1 MKTMIYHTT
10 SNYLGAIMRF
20 KSDLSNIK
28 NLMFVLILFLFSCH
42 DKLNLNP
49 HSAISPD
56 GITQNDIM
64 ALRQGMYNSVQNIP
78 GRYAYISFDIT
89 GGFLQTSSGNA
100 YDLINSTLS
109 PLNSVITSS
118 WSGYFKALYQVNN
131 VLQILN
137 DYGNL
142 SEYKFIEGEALYFRA
157 YIYSCLV
164 IRWGDVPILKSNTL
178 DLVSRDPVDKVWEF
192 INEDIESA
200 IDILGESTSYY
211 YVSKNAALALKARV
225 MLYENNLDEAKN
237 IAEYLIND
245 CGYKLDT
252 FEKIFRKQQNNEVI
266 FAFENRSEESSIN
279 ISDLFYNYAHPNNGS
294 WVYRPTS
301 ELMSLF
307 TDGDL
312 RKSISVTTIGG
323 DVMINKYPSGQ
334 TGTDPVVISR
344 LAEMYLISAEA
355 QGRQSGINRLNEL
368 RRFRGLADI
377 HPTTDI
383 DFIAAILQERDKE
396 FVAENFRY
404 YDYVRTGNA
413 DKLGLLD
420 YQQLYP
426 VSGTELTLNPNLT
439 QNPGY

>member
-1 MKTMIYHTT
+1 MKTKIYQTAFNSWIT
-10 SNYLGAIMRF
+10 LSQF
-20 KSDLSNIK
+20 KTNKFNIK
-28 NLMFVLILFLFSCH
+28 NFLFVLVLFLYSCH
-42 DKLNLNP
+42 DKLNINP
-49 HSAISPD
+49 HSAISPE
-56 GITQNDIM
+56 GITQDDIM
-64 ALRQGMYNSVQNIP
+64 ALRQGMYNSVQNRP
-78 GRYAYISFDIT
+78 GRYAYVSFDIT

-100 YDLINSTLS
+100 TDLINSTLS
-109 PLNSVITSS
+109 PLNGVITSS

-131 VLQILN
+131 VLQILQSF
-137 DYGNL
+137 GNL
-142 SEYKFIEGEALYFRA
+142 AEYKYIEGEALYFRA

-164 IRWGDVPILKSNTL
+164 TRWGDVPILKTNTL
-178 DLVSRDPVDKVWEF
+178 DLVSRDPVDEVWEF
-192 INEDIESA
+192 INNDLDKA
-200 IDILGESTSYY
+200 IDLLGESKNYY

-225 MLYENNLDEAKN
+225 MLYENNLEEAKN
-237 IAEYLIND
+237 IAEYLIED
-245 CGYKLDT
+245 CGFKLDS
-252 FEKIFRKQQNNEVI
+252 FDKIFRKKQNNEVI
-266 FAFENRSEESSIN
+266 FAFENLTEESSIK
-279 ISDLFYNYAHPNNGS
+279 ISELFYNYAHPNKGS

-301 ELMSLF
+301 ELMSLY
-307 TDGDL
+307 TVGDR

-413 DKLGLLD
+413 DKISLLD

-426 VSGTELTLNPNLT
+426 ISGKELTLNANLT